1 MDRVLVNQLTV
12 DRLTGSYVN
21 KIYGTERL
29 RVVVQRLTG
38 EQSCS
43 QPVDGRQVDRLT
55 GRQVEVDRL
64 TGWQVGRSTG

>member
-1 MDRVLVNQLTV
+1 MDRVVVNQLAVDRLTGRQV

-21 KIYGTERL
+21 KIYVTERL

-43 QPVDGRQVDRLT
+43 QPVNGRQVDRLT
-55 GRQVEVDRL
+55 C
-64 TGWQVGRSTG
+64 

>member
-1 MDRVLVNQLTV
+1 MDKVVVNQLTV
-12 DRLTGSYVN
+12 DRSTGSYVN

-43 QPVDGRQVDRLT
+43 QPVNGRQVDRLT
-55 GRQVEVDRL
+55 C
-64 TGWQVGRSTG
+64 

>member
-1 MDRVLVNQLTV
+1 MDRVVVNQSTVDRLTGRQV

-38 EQSCS
+38 EQTCS
-43 QPVDGRQVDRLT
+43 
-55 GRQVEVDRL
+55 
-64 TGWQVGRSTG
+64 

>member
-1 MDRVLVNQLTV
+1 MNRVVVNQLTVDRLTGRQV

-38 EQSCS
+38 GQSCS
-43 QPVDGRQVDRLT
+43 QQVDGRQIDR
-55 GRQVEVDRL
+55 
-64 TGWQVGRSTG
+64 